1 MTSRSYLKKLPLA
14 KAWLPIIVV
23 TTVLSTI
30 AGLLGTLGWF
40 RDAEFAFDRF
50 LNSTGN
56 PAFDAIGVFASE
68 LYSPKWAVVLTL
80 VIMISIWL
88 KAKSRLDAV
97 LFGAIVA
104 AGWLPAQVFK
114 LIFNEAR
121 PDQNLLSHKLVQIEV
136 DAAFPSGHLCFAL
149 AIGYGLFL
157 LSRHTRVS
165 KIVLALW
172 ILSVPIMGWAR
183 LYVGVH
189 YINDLVGS
197 LFASILGITAFSA
210 LWNLWL
216 GEKISRLKF
225 FSK

>member
-14 KAWLPIIVV
+14 KAWLPIVV
-23 TTVLSTI
+23 VSTVLTTV
-30 AGLLGTLGWF
+30 AGLLGTLDWI
-40 RDAEFAFDRF
+40 RDIEFSFDRF
-50 LNSTGN
+50 LNASGN
-56 PAFDAIGVFASE
+56 PVLDAIAVFASE

-80 VIMISIWL
+80 VIIVAIWL
-88 KAKSRLDAV
+88 KTKSRLDA
-97 LFGAIVA
+97 LIFGSIVA
-104 AGWLPAQVFK
+104 AGWLPAQAFK
-114 LIFNEAR
+114 WIFNEPR
-121 PDQNLLSHKLVQIEV
+121 PNQNLLSHRLVPLEV

-172 ILSVPIMGWAR
+172 VISVPVMGWAR

-189 YINDLVGS
+189 YVNDLIGS

-216 GEKISRLKF
+216 GERVARLKF
-225 FSK
+225 FNK

>member
-23 TTVLSTI
+23 STILSVI
-30 AGLLGTLGWF
+30 AGLLGTLGWV
-40 RDAEFAFDRF
+40 RDAEFGFDRF

-56 PAFDAIGVFASE
+56 PAFDAISVFASE

-88 KAKSRLDAV
+88 KTKSRLDAV
-97 LFGAIVA
+97 LFGSIVA
-104 AGWLPAQVFK
+104 SGWLPAEVFK
-114 LIFNEAR
+114 LIFNEVR
-121 PDQNLLSHKLVQIEV
+121 PDQNLLSHKLVPIEV

-165 KIVLALW
+165 KLVLALW
-172 ILSVPIMGWAR
+172 ILSIPVMGWAR

-197 LFASILGITAFSA
+197 LFATILGITAFSA

-216 GEKISRLKF
+216 GEKVSRLRF